1 MKKIISL
8 LIVFVTCIQMFPATV
23 LAKNTEVFELYQRAV
38 KATTGSGSWTEALSM
53 TGDMKISKDKAK
65 TKTKVTLESFMDI
78 DNYSEDDASQIQMSG
93 NVSMNVMNQTYAWN
107 VQYENG
113 TAHYEYTEPTE
124 QTADIEMDPS
134 YFNLDLLTADMMEDA
149 KVSNNKITYTISGDK
164 MEEAGI
170 SAAKLVPGIDNLRYG
185 NVDVKVLLNESTGAI
200 DTVEMKFKA
209 SMTYQGYDADVDY
222 TVNYQF
228 MNKSVD
234 SIAENQNEHQDQ
246 SEKIRD
252 GLVIYSDYT
261 NLSIRKDN
269 VITLC
274 AGIMS
279 DGELAE
285 DVSGITF
292 WIEDSSILRSES
304 TGIKNNC
311 RYVKLKGV
319 SEGITK
325 IGFSDSNTG
334 YSVKVP
340 ITVYTDNNLSYTLSS
355 VPVQYIEKYPT
366 NIYNANG
373 LYIDSYK
380 FEIEDNLSAMV
391 SFDVYNTSY
400 TYGAVEVFDAEGELQ
415 SAVLIDKMTSSNTS
429 IKEAVWNNTG
439 YLIRDLFDGDFLT
452 YRQET
457 GYSKHTSVSVQ
468 IPKNG
473 YIKISNDPEESFIV
487 NLINSSDILI
497 SMGYLMNEIKNFDVN
512 SPEFAEKLT
521 LKMVQE
527 KAYAEFVKDG
537 SDMPK
542 KLWKNVGKDVF
553 ISSEALENFSNTISK
568 NISELK
574 LENIIIETA
583 SDIGIGV
590 GEEIFKYF
598 SGPIGKT
605 LNGLFSL
612 GKIGN
617 IVVQYNNLINSAG
630 VGSIYIQNQ
639 GGGTRSCQQ
648 ITVESENDFSDS
660 TSLNVFEIKLD
671 SVILNLIKSA
681 DPDLYESIQEGTTY
695 TYDISLLDKGEQIQP
710 DEEITVYIPIPDELK
725 LFAYIG
731 RTQIFRIGEDGE
743 ATEMDVSIENGSF
756 VFKTDHFSIY
766 TIIGPA
772 VSHTMEIVLLIG
784 IVIIVGIIVLIT
796 IAIILKRRKK
806 RRARLTGN
814 SK

>member
-8 LIVFVTCIQMFPATV
+8 LVVFATCIQMFPSTV
-23 LAKNTEVFELYQRAV
+23 LAKNSEAFELYQRAV
-38 KATTGSGSWTEALSM
+38 NATIGSGSWTEALSM
-53 TGDMKISKDKAK
+53 TGDMKISKDKSK
-65 TKTKVTLESFMDI
+65 IKTKVTLESVMDI
-78 DNYSEDDASQIQMSG
+78 DNYLEEDVSKIQMSG

-113 TAHYEYTEPTE
+113 IAHYEYTEPTQ

-134 YFNLDLLTADMMEDA
+134 YFNLDLLTADMMENA
-149 KVSNNKITYTISGDK
+149 KASNNKITYTISGDK

-170 SAAKLVPGIDNLRYG
+170 TVVKLMPGIDDLRYG

-200 DTVEMKFKA
+200 DTIEMKFKA
-209 SMTYQGYDADVDY
+209 SLTYQGYDADVDY

-228 MNKSVD
+228 INKSVD
-234 SIAENQNEHQDQ
+234 SIEENQNEYQEQ
-246 SEKIRD
+246 SEIISD

-279 DGELAE
+279 NGELEE

-292 WIEDSSILRSES
+292 WIEDSSILRCES

-311 RYVKLKGV
+311 RYVKLKGI
-319 SEGITK
+319 SDGITR

-340 ITVYTDNNLSYTLSS
+340 ITVYTDNYLSYTLSS
-355 VPVQYIEKYPT
+355 VPVQYIDKYPT

-373 LYIDSYK
+373 LYIDNYK
-380 FEIEDNLSAMV
+380 FEIEGNQSATV

-400 TYGAVEVFDAEGELQ
+400 TYGAVEVFDAEGELKN
-415 SAVLIDKMTSSNTS
+415 AVLIDKMRSSNTS
-429 IKEAVWNNTG
+429 IKEAVWDNTG

-473 YIKISNDPEESFIV
+473 YIKISNDPEGSFIV
-487 NLINSSDILI
+487 NLVNSSDILI
-497 SMGYLMNEIKNFDVN
+497 SMGFLMNKIKNFDVN
-512 SPEFAEKLT
+512 SPKFAEKLT

-537 SDMPK
+537 SDMQK

-553 ISSEALENFSNTISK
+553 VSSEALENFSDTISK

-583 SDIGIGV
+583 SEIGIGV
-590 GEEIFKYF
+590 SEKIFEYF

-605 LNGLFSL
+605 LSGLFSL

-617 IVVQYNNLINSAG
+617 IVVQYNNLVNSAG

-648 ITVESENDFSDS
+648 ITVESENDFSDN

-671 SVILNLIKSA
+671 SVILDLIKNA
-681 DPDLYESIQEGTTY
+681 NPDLYESIQEGTTY

-710 DEEITVYIPIPDELK
+710 DGEITVYIPIPDELK

-731 RTQIFRIGEDGE
+731 KTQIYRIGEDGE

-766 TIIGPA
+766 TITAPA
-772 VSHTMEIVLLIG
+772 KARALKFAILIG
-784 IVIIVGIIVLIT
+784 IVIT
-796 IAIILKRRKK
+796 ICIIILLTVRNIIKRKK
-806 RRARLTGN
+806 RRG
-814 SK
+814 